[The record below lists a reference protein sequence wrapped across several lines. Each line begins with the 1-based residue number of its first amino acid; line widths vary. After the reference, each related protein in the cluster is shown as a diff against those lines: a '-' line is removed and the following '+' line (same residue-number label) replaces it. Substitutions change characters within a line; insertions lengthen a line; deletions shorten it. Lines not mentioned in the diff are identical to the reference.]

1 MNGQLVRHTYSEFL
15 GTFALVFVG
24 SAAIMTASSTS
35 SGSILDIAVAH
46 GLVLSIMCTVFMPI
60 AAHFNPAV
68 TIGFLFTRRITPGMA
83 GVHIVAQVVGA
94 VLAAFALKALFP
106 EPVFALTHGGGQQIN
121 PDVSGVH
128 AWVLE
133 MIATFFFMTAIYG
146 TAVDKR
152 TPNIGGFGIG
162 LAIAFDILMI
172 GPLTGASMNPAR
184 TFGPMVAH
192 GSYEAFIIYLT
203 APIVGAVLAALAYE
217 NLILKTGP
225 GAST

>member
-24 SAAIMTASSTS
+24 SGAIMTASSTS
-35 SGSILDIAVAH
+35 NAGILEIAVAH
-46 GLVLSIMCTVFMPI
+46 GLVLSVLCTAFMPI

-68 TIGFLFTRRITPGMA
+68 TIAFLFTRRIKPPMA
-83 GVHIVAQVVGA
+83 LVHIVAQFAGA
-94 VLAAFALKALFP
+94 VLAAYVLKAVFP
-106 EPVFALTHGGGQQIN
+106 EQLFSVTHGGGQSIS
-121 PDVSGVH
+121 PDVSGMH

-152 TPNIGGFGIG
+152 SPNIGGFGIG

-172 GPLTGASMNPAR
+172 GTQTGGSMNPAR
-184 TFGPMVAH
+184 TFGPMVANH
-192 GSYEAFIIYLT
+192 SLEAFGIYLT

-217 NLILKTGP
+217 NFILKTDTGP
-225 GAST
+225 GT